1 MLLLLGI
8 LLTLSILI
16 FPRLVMFRNRHD
28 SHLGSM
34 SERWLHEFRAS
45 HLT

>member
-1 MLLLLGI
+1 MLLILGI
-8 LLTLSILI
+8 LVTLSILI
-16 FPRLVMFRNRHD
+16 FQRLVMFRNRHD
-28 SHLGSM
+28 SQLGWM